1 MTVETHEVKRY
12 ADFTIRTLDVWHN
25 VSCLLSCFK
34 HNITIS
40 NVSKSLSMT
49 KSVVDLGVELRV
61 DLVIYSSMLFC

>member
-25 VSCLLSCFK
+25 VSCLLSCLRY
-34 HNITIS
+34 IIIS

-49 KSVVDLGVELRV
+49 KSVVDLGVKLRV
-61 DLVIYSSMLFC
+61 DLVIYSSVLFC